1 MTISFN
7 DIIYNSGDVFLPKSI
22 RDLLVKGMY
31 FDNKTMFYLNG
42 WTLIHVLSGIIS
54 GFIYIYLNK
63 PLKYYYYKMFVIHT
77 LWELWQMLI
86 GMSHPYKLT
95 GNSNLIDIIIDTLA
109 FMLGS
114 YLTLTFYKNNY
125 L

>member
-1 MTISFN
+1 MTVSFN
-7 DIIYNSGDVFLPKSI
+7 DIIYNSGDVFLPKQI
-22 RDLLVKGMY
+22 INLLKKGIY

-42 WTLIHVLSGIIS
+42 WTLMHLLSGIIV

-95 GNSNLIDIIIDTLA
+95 GNSNLIDIIIDTAA

-114 YLTLTFYKNNY
+114 YLTFIFYKY
-125 L
+125 KK

>member
-1 MTISFN
+1 MTVSLN
-7 DIIYNSGDVFLPKSI
+7 DIIYNSGDIFLPKSI
-22 RDLLVKGMY
+22 RDLLMKGTY

-42 WTLIHVLSGIIS
+42 WTLMHVLSGIIV

-63 PLKYYYYKMFVIHT
+63 PLKYYYYKMFIIHT

-86 GMSHPYKLT
+86 GMSHPYRLT
-95 GNSNLIDIIIDTLA
+95 GNSNIIDIIIDTLA

-114 YLTLTFYKNNY
+114 YLTLTFYKK
-125 L
+125 

>member
-1 MTISFN
+1 MTVSFN

-22 RDLLVKGMY
+22 RDLLMQGIY
-31 FDNKTMFYLNG
+31 FDNKKIFYLNG
-42 WTLIHVLSGIIS
+42 WTLMHLLSGIIV

-77 LWELWQMLI
+77 LWELWQILI
-86 GMSHPYKLT
+86 GMSHPYRLT

-109 FMLGS
+109 FMLDS
-114 YLTLTFYKNNY
+114 YLNLTFYKK
-125 L
+125 